1 MKSVKKSFS
10 IKTIAW
16 ILGVSM
22 IISSLMGVFITYLA
36 ADEEFN
42 EVLEDDL
49 QQNADLLNAMLV
61 ATDATPEELAVF
73 LKEHIRNDDEDTIW
87 VTVYNLEQGWQVSN
101 LDHTRPLV
109 ERGSDFIKADF
120 EDYGWHGYQHDED
133 GLVVQMFRRDDL
145 TDDIIGDIAE
155 DITAPTLIGSA
166 LSVFILI
173 WLVRLIVRPLTAL
186 SKELDRR
193 SSDDLSPLRCDTR
206 NQEIQMLTNK
216 LNRLMSE
223 VDEVLT
229 RERQF
234 ANDVAHELRTPLTT
248 IKLELSC
255 PDPDTQA
262 IKSET
267 ERVNRIVEQL
277 LTLARLEQQHWK
289 KRFET
294 VVLDA
299 RMQSILDKY
308 RGRFADQ
315 NIELMTDITPCSVQ
329 GDATLLQVLIEN
341 VLSNILRHSNACKTV
356 QVTLSQQQLVIQDNG
371 QGTPENLLKTIDTS
385 ARRLD
390 SKGEGLGLGL
400 TICQRIAAIHQASLH
415 FENAQPGL
423 SVYLTFSHSITTS
436 G

>member
-1 MKSVKKSFS
+1 
-10 IKTIAW
+10 
-16 ILGVSM
+16 M
-22 IISSLMGVFITYLA
+22 IVSSLMGVFITYLA

-61 ATDATPEELAVF
+61 ATDATPEELRVF

-87 VTVYNLEQGWQVSN
+87 VTVYNFEEGWQVTN
-101 LDHTRPLV
+101 LDHARPLAD
-109 ERGSDFIKADF
+109 RGSDFIEAEFDG
-120 EDYGWHGYQHDED
+120 YGWHGYQHDED

-145 TDDIIGDIAE
+145 TNDIIGDIAE

-166 LSVFILI
+166 FSLVILV
-173 WLVRLIVRPLTAL
+173 WLVRLIARPLTSL

-193 SSDDLSPLRCDTR
+193 SGDDLSPLSCHTR
-206 NQEIQMLTNK
+206 NQEIRMLTDK

-223 VDEVLT
+223 VEDVLT

-255 PDPDTQA
+255 PEPDTQA

-289 KRFET
+289 KRFD
-294 VVLDA
+294 VVELDA
-299 RMQSILDKY
+299 RLEGILSKYETHFRPQSI
-308 RGRFADQ
+308 
-315 NIELMTDITPCSVQ
+315 NINTKIETCSIQ

-341 VLSNILRHSNACKTV
+341 LLSNILRHSSGCKTV
-356 QVTLSQQQLVIQDNG
+356 QVILTSQELVIQDDG
-371 QGTPENLLKTIDTS
+371 QGAPEHLLNAIHTPGQ
-385 ARRLD
+385 RLD

-415 FENAQPGL
+415 FEDAHPGL
-423 SVYLTFSHSITTS
+423 RVRITFPQTFTTS

>member
-1 MKSVKKSFS
+1 MKSAQKSFS

-16 ILGVSM
+16 ILGASM

-61 ATDATPEELAVF
+61 ATDATPEELTVF

-87 VTVYNLEQGWQVSN
+87 VTVYDLEQGWQVSN

-193 SSDDLSPLRCDTR
+193 SSDDLSPLSCGTR
-206 NQEIQMLTNK
+206 NQEIQMLSNK

-255 PDPDTQA
+255 PDPDIES

-289 KRFET
+289 KHFET

-299 RMQSILDKY
+299 RMQGILDKY
-308 RGRFADQ
+308 QGRFTDQ
-315 NIELMTDITPCSVQ
+315 NIELMTDIAPCSVQ

-341 VLSNILRHSNACKTV
+341 LLSNILRHSNDCKTV
-356 QVTLSQQQLVIQDNG
+356 QITLSQQQLVIQDNG
-371 QGTPENLLKTIDTS
+371 QGAPENLLNTIDTS
-385 ARRLD
+385 TRRLD

-415 FENAQPGL
+415 FDNAQPGL
-423 SVYLTFSHSITTS
+423 KVCLTFSHAITTS